1 MTTGQADKRQRI
13 ERATQQLKV
22 SKRSLLPIEPL
33 VSAYRKVDSLEIL
46 VQLILNNYD
55 RTLSQI
61 DVDFTQSQLNNES
74 QLLKFKQNL
83 VAEYNKYSVRFQNS
97 VFQFVQGTVRSPY
110 VVTSDFATL
119 YEYVKTSPVMNAAG
133 LRTGGY
139 TARMGIGPQVN

>member
-1 MTTGQADKRQRI
+1 MEQASLVTTGQADRRQRI

-46 VQLILNNYD
+46 AQLILNNYD

-83 VAEYNKYSVRFQNS
+83 VTEYNKYSARF
-97 VFQFVQGTVRSPY
+97 
-110 VVTSDFATL
+110 
-119 YEYVKTSPVMNAAG
+119 
-133 LRTGGY
+133 
-139 TARMGIGPQVN
+139 